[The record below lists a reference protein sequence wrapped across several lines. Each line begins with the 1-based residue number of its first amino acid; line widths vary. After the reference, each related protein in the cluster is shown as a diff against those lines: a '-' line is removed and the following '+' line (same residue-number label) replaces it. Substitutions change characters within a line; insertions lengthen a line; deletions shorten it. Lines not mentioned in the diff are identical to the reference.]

1 MLGLFLIYLRIMEK
15 VVTNAN
21 FSEIL
26 SSDQPVL
33 VDFWDTWCGPCRM
46 LTPTVDEIARE
57 YEGRVVVAKC
67 NVDDSDEVA
76 MQYRVRNIPTLIFF
90 KGGQQVDKLVGLV
103 SKKEITDILDKLV

>member
-1 MLGLFLIYLRIMEK
+1 MEK
-15 VVTNAN
+15 VITNSN
-21 FSEIL
+21 ISEIL
-26 SSDQPVL
+26 SADQPVL
-33 VDFWDTWCGPCRM
+33 IDFWATWCGPCRM
-46 LTPTVDEIARE
+46 LTPTVDEIAQE

>member
-1 MLGLFLIYLRIMEK
+1 MEK

-33 VDFWDTWCGPCRM
+33 VDFWATWCGAGRM

>member
-1 MLGLFLIYLRIMEK
+1 LDFYFIRIMGK
-15 VVTNAN
+15 VVTNSN

-26 SSDQPVL
+26 STDQPVL
-33 VDFWDTWCGPCRM
+33 VDFWATWCGPCRM
-46 LTPTVDEIARE
+46 LSPTVDEIADE

-67 NVDDSDEVA
+67 NVDDSDEIA

-103 SKKEITDILDKLV
+103 SKKEITDILDKLI